1 MISSNFV
8 QDKYSRNNKMIKLK
22 IKNNYNIQQMKMIQ
36 EIYLTIK
43 QKTKIKIIKR
53 QKKKLNQTKILIR

>member
-8 QDKYSRNNKMIKLK
+8 QDKYSRNNKMIKFK